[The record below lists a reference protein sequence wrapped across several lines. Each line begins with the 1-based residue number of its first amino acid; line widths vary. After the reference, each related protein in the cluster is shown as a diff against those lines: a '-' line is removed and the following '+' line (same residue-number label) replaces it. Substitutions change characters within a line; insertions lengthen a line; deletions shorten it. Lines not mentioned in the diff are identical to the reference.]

1 MSNNKII
8 KSPLIIIVII
18 VSLLVVGTSL
28 AYYTSEF
35 SIIGSG
41 NSNIT
46 TSEIVQVTLDLEENS
61 DASNIYP
68 GYASVKSF
76 SLKGSGSSK
85 ALPATASIIISPD
98 LNEFSD
104 YVYWR
109 LYRSQERIVCTN
121 KFDASDGAAYI
132 SECDIPESASL
143 VLSGNSSL
151 ERLKVTVNYNT
162 NDKYYLVT
170 NYINKGDQSDL
181 MDKFFDISISLGE
194 KEDDLTDKIIAN
206 LDSKGNCPKINDD
219 ATVKI
224 GAAETEKSLV
234 CSAPDE
240 YGKSYYFRGNVSNN
254 YVKFANLYWRIV
266 RINGDNSIR
275 LIYDGSVAHENGESS
290 EDRTAFKSAYNT
302 GTFKNNTGSVSL
314 AEIRLDNAAVGYMYG
329 NRNKIVESN
338 VKLYTSSLEDFPII
352 YIAKSYNY
360 DIKTDLFS
368 LVDPFP
374 VSIENF
380 SSDYVGFYTFF
391 SDSTSSSKAQLNK
404 IVDVH
409 ETNSGYDLDVN
420 SFIYGSGS
428 KEIAQENIND
438 STIKEALDTW
448 YEENLQ
454 DYSEFIMDSYYC
466 NNRTFSDS
474 TQGYGNV
481 ITKYHYSALDSN
493 HTSLKCF
500 KNDSFTVYNKVIG
513 NGALKHPIGLL
524 SLDEAMLAGGLLNN
538 NSYYLYTGSNWWLM
552 TPLDYY
558 GLNGHIAS
566 VNDLG
571 RAYGWTTLTSE
582 AGVKP
587 VINLKP
593 GSLKRGNGT
602 ITEPYEVSNN

>member
-1 MSNNKII
+1 MSNNKLI
-8 KSPLIIIVII
+8 KSHLIIIVII

-35 SIIGSG
+35 NIIGSG

-132 SECDIPESASL
+132 SECNIPESASL
-143 VLSGNSSL
+143 VLSGNSAL

-194 KEDDLTDKIIAN
+194 KEDELTDKIIAN
-206 LDSKGNCPKINDD
+206 LDSKDNCPKINDD

-275 LIYDGSVAHENGESS
+275 LIYDGTVAHENGESS

-302 GTFKNNTGSVSL
+302 GIFKNNTGSVSL

-368 LVDPFP
+368 LVDPFS

-409 ETNSGYDLDVN
+409 ETDSGYDLDVN

-524 SLDEAMLAGGLLNN
+524 SLDEAMLAGGFLNN

>member
-18 VSLLVVGTSL
+18 ISLLVVGTSL

-41 NSNIT
+41 NYNIT

-132 SECDIPESASL
+132 SECNIPESASL

-409 ETNSGYDLDVN
+409 ETDTGYDLDVN